1 MTEPKPKR
9 WSEPQPEVDPVLR
22 SVARYA
28 QRLEPDAATVQRL
41 ILATAG
47 RKAPPRSLAMRRFSV
62 GVALGLAAAFGGVA
76 WANYGSRWFAAP
88 ERVVESAKPAA
99 APPTLAPRLRE
110 PALRSAAPLAVSPAP
125 APSALGAPP
134 LPATPSVAAARP
146 EASSAQDDSVLLQQA
161 RAGISADPSRALTL
175 TRDHELRFPA
185 SPLVEEREA
194 LRIEAFARLGR
205 GSEAARALEAF
216 ETRYPRSPY
225 RRRLRSLVSP

>member
-1 MTEPKPKR
+1 MTEPKR

-28 QRLEPDAATVQRL
+28 QRLEPDAAAVQRL

-47 RKAPPRSLAMRRFSV
+47 RKAPPGSLAIRRFSV

-88 ERVVESAKPAA
+88 QRVVESAKPAA

-110 PALRSAAPLAVSPAP
+110 PALRSAAPVAAVSPAP
-125 APSALGAPP
+125 APSAVGATP

-205 GSEAARALEAF
+205 GSEAARALEVF
-216 ETRYPRSPY
+216 EARYPRSPY
-225 RRRLRSLVSP
+225 RRRLRSLLSP